1 MFNYKNAIHNQNECA
16 MHELR
21 SSAFLLSQKIFLLY
35 FLQEDLLY
43 LRKNFSEINLM
54 FRNYILNIDNDKSLR
69 KFIIKNLY
77 PGQTVI

>member
-1 MFNYKNAIHNQNECA
+1 MFSYKNAIHNQNECV

-54 FRNYILNIDNDKSLR
+54 FPKLHSLYDR
-69 KFIIKNLY
+69 QWQKFA
-77 PGQTVI
+77 QVHH